1 METAYDLIVIGAGPG
16 GYVSA
21 VRGAQYGMKVA
32 VVEKDAL
39 GGTCLNRGC
48 IPTKTLLHTAGLC
61 RELREA
67 DAIGISVGDVKIDLD
82 RIYQRKREVTGKLR
96 DGIGFLFESNHI
108 DLIPGCAQIIAPG
121 KVKVSKG
128 DETCILKAK
137 NILIASGSIPAR
149 PPIPGLELPGV
160 ITSDDLLGDAPP
172 SFKSLV
178 IIGGG
183 VIGVEFATLL
193 HDFGLEI
200 TVIEAMNRILPTMD
214 REISQNLSM
223 LLKKRG
229 VALYT
234 SAMVQRIETCGD
246 GLCCHFTQKEKE
258 TAVNAQA
265 VLVAIGRRANVRDLF
280 AQGMQ
285 VGQNRG
291 ILVDEAF
298 QTSIQGI
305 YAIGDV
311 VDGGIQLAHVASAQ
325 GCCAVAHMV
334 GRPAPID
341 LKTVPAC
348 IYTSPEI
355 ASVGITADQAKEQG
369 IPVKTGK
376 FMLSGNGKSII
387 ENQDRSFIKLVFHE
401 DTQVLL
407 GAQLMCARA
416 TDLISEL
423 ATAVANS
430 LTLEQLSQVIRPH
443 PTYTEAVT
451 EAVEDALGRAIHI
464 APRV

>member
-1 METAYDLIVIGAGPG
+1 M
-16 GYVSA
+16 
-21 VRGAQYGMKVA
+21 
-32 VVEKDAL
+32 
-39 GGTCLNRGC
+39 
-48 IPTKTLLHTAGLC
+48 
-61 RELREA
+61 
-67 DAIGISVGDVKIDLD
+67 
-82 RIYQRKREVTGKLR
+82 
-96 DGIGFLFESNHI
+96 
-108 DLIPGCAQIIAPG
+108 
-121 KVKVSKG
+121 
-128 DETCILKAK
+128 
-137 NILIASGSIPAR
+137 
-149 PPIPGLELPGV
+149 
-160 ITSDDLLGDAPP
+160 
-172 SFKSLV
+172 
-178 IIGGG
+178 
-183 VIGVEFATLL
+183 
-193 HDFGLEI
+193 
-200 TVIEAMNRILPTMD
+200 
-214 REISQNLSM
+214 
-223 LLKKRG
+223 
-229 VALYT
+229 
-234 SAMVQRIETCGD
+234 
-246 GLCCHFTQKEKE
+246 
-258 TAVNAQA
+258 
-265 VLVAIGRRANVRDLF
+265 
-280 AQGMQ
+280 
-285 VGQNRG
+285 
-291 ILVDEAF
+291 DEAF